1 MPSVLKRA
9 VVCSGMCITAL
20 FVCLMVGCKPELKK
34 GAEDAWHQNGGVRS
48 AVYGVALGADK
59 QTCVKEFAK
68 YDFQIKYDEDTLVCF
83 QKGANHE
90 AFMYDGVYYR
100 YLRASIQDDKVTE
113 FTFTGTHD
121 YDQCV
126 KIYERKKPMYAHR
139 YYLREHNGELKYI
152 TARDKEHKHYFFF
165 GIRKGVSAEGD
176 SVYCVDAVYKEV
188 KN

>member
-1 MPSVLKRA
+1 MRSG
-9 VVCSGMCITAL
+9 VCIAAF

-90 AFMYDGVYYR
+90 AFMYDGRYYR
-100 YLRASIQDDKVTE
+100 YLYAYIKNQKVEAIELNGAFPYEMANVVYNKGKYHYTKHYYIYKQVDDT
-113 FTFTGTHD
+113 D
-121 YDQCV
+121 
-126 KIYERKKPMYAHR
+126 A
-139 YYLREHNGELKYI
+139 NGYHTRCI
-152 TARDKEHKHYFFF
+152 MARDKDHKHYFCYALLPAIDEN
-165 GIRKGVSAEGD
+165 GNQTYTISLTYRIK
-176 SVYCVDAVYKEV
+176 
-188 KN
+188 